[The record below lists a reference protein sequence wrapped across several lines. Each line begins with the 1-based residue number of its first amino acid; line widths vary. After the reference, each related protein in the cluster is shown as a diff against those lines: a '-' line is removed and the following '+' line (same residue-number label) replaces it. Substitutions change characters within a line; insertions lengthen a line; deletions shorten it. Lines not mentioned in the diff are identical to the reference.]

1 MRCIICDGPAE
12 RGEAEAAHVAVVR
25 CPRCGEFEV
34 SDAASKVLAGW
45 EPYARLQALR
55 YAQTN
60 AQPGRRP
67 HLHGI
72 V

>member
-12 RGEAEAAHVAVVR
+12 RGEAEAARVAVVR
-25 CPRCGEFEV
+25 CPRCGEFEI
-34 SDAASKVLAGW
+34 SDAASKVLASY

-60 AQPGRRP
+60 ALPGRMP
-67 HLHGI
+67 NLHGI
-72 V
+72 A